1 MSGSPF
7 HKKNY
12 YQLLDLSP
20 HASPYEVR
28 QAYKEALEIYHEDSL
43 VSYSLFTPQERQE
56 IRAQIDEAFCTLMDE
71 GKRADYDRFLRA
83 QGESCRDSQTPPPPA
98 TPKVALGPTTPRGSA
113 KVMAILDD
121 ELKART
127 RTSPTVQALMAKDVV
142 TGADLRRVREE
153 LALSLEQIA
162 EQTRIRIHFLRSLEE
177 DDHESFHSRYH
188 LKSFLKT
195 YIRSLQMDAESV
207 ANRYLKRLE
216 GKNNR
221 EAG

>member
-1 MSGSPF
+1 MLGSPF

-12 YQLLDLSP
+12 YQLLDLAP
-20 HASPYEVR
+20 GASTYEVR

-56 IRAQIDEAFCTLMDE
+56 IRAQIDEAFSTLMDE
-71 GKRADYDRFLRA
+71 GKRAEYDRLLKA
-83 QGESCRDSQTPPPPA
+83 QGEPCRDSQTPALCA
-98 TPKVALGPTTPRGSA
+98 TPKAVLGPATPRGSA

-127 RTSPTVQALMAKDVV
+127 RISPAVHALMAKDVV
-142 TGADLRRVREE
+142 TGADLKRVREE

-162 EQTRIRIHFLRSLEE
+162 EQTRIRLHFLHSLEE
-177 DDHESFHSRYH
+177 DEYESFHSRYH

-195 YIRSLQMDAESV
+195 YIRALQMDAESV

-216 GKNNR
+216 GKK
-221 EAG
+221 